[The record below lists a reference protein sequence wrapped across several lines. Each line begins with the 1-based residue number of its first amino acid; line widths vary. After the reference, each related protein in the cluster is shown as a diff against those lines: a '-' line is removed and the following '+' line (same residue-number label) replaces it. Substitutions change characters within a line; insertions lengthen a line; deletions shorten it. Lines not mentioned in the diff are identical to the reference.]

1 MEDLNTL
8 ISQLTLEEKA
18 TLCIGA
24 TPWLTAAV
32 ERLGIPALIM
42 SDGPH
47 GLRRVSDEGMN
58 EASKPATCFPTASC
72 TASSWDVDLIRQLGD
87 VLADECFALNVNV
100 LLGPGANMK
109 RSPLCG
115 RNFEYFSEDPF
126 LAGEMAANYIV
137 GLQNRG
143 IGASLKHFA
152 ANNQEFQRFSIDA
165 VVDERALREIYLPAF
180 EKAVKVGKPW
190 TVMHS
195 YNKLNGQVMS
205 ENAYLL
211 KDILK
216 GEWGFEG
223 LVESDWGAVR
233 DRVKSLVG
241 GTDLEMPGPKPA
253 RAQAV
258 VDAVQAGELDEA
270 ILDEAVRRV
279 LRVVFMARQTSKTA
293 AGFDVDAHH
302 AFAARLAAEGMVLL
316 KNDGILP
323 LEGQNKLAVI
333 GRSALRPHFQGG
345 GSSHINPTKVSVP
358 LDEIKARAGGAEV
371 LFAEGYPEDDSAR
384 QDLIDEAV
392 VLAARA
398 DCALLFIALPTW
410 KESEGYDRKDLDLT
424 AQQIA
429 LIKAVTAAQP
439 RSVVVLN
446 NGSAVVMRDW
456 IDGAAAVLECWMMG
470 QAGGIAIADILF
482 GKVNPSGKLAET
494 FPRRL
499 EDTPAFLNWPGE
511 LGSVRYDEGLYIGY
525 RWYDSRD
532 IPVQFPFG
540 YGLSYT
546 SFAYANAR
554 VPKEAI
560 TDVEGTVVSV
570 DITNTGKR
578 AGKEVVQVYVRD
590 VESKLARPAKELKG
604 FAKVDLLPGET
615 KTVSIPLDFRA
626 FAFYHPKHKQWL
638 VESGD
643 FEILVG
649 ASSQDI
655 RQVVALSVETTAELP
670 SLLDRESTIRE
681 WMEDPRGSD
690 VFAEFFAQMMEK
702 TAAVFGGMEEG
713 EGMGMNTMDMF
724 MDTPVLSVL
733 NFMDALLPASP
744 DEIVDGLLAKAHSL

>member
-1 MEDLNTL
+1 
-8 ISQLTLEEKA
+8 
-18 TLCIGA
+18 
-24 TPWLTAAV
+24 
-32 ERLGIPALIM
+32 
-42 SDGPH
+42 
-47 GLRRVSDEGMN
+47 
-58 EASKPATCFPTASC
+58 
-72 TASSWDVDLIRQLGD
+72 
-87 VLADECFALNVNV
+87 
-100 LLGPGANMK
+100 
-109 RSPLCG
+109 
-115 RNFEYFSEDPF
+115 
-126 LAGEMAANYIV
+126 
-137 GLQNRG
+137 
-143 IGASLKHFA
+143 
-152 ANNQEFQRFSIDA
+152 
-165 VVDERALREIYLPAF
+165 
-180 EKAVKVGKPW
+180 
-190 TVMHS
+190 
-195 YNKLNGQVMS
+195 
-205 ENAYLL
+205 
-211 KDILK
+211 
-216 GEWGFEG
+216 
-223 LVESDWGAVR
+223 
-233 DRVKSLVG
+233 
-241 GTDLEMPGPKPA
+241 
-253 RAQAV
+253 
-258 VDAVQAGELDEA
+258 
-270 ILDEAVRRV
+270 
-279 LRVVFMARQTSKTA
+279 
-293 AGFDVDAHH
+293 
-302 AFAARLAAEGMVLL
+302 
-316 KNDGILP
+316 
-323 LEGQNKLAVI
+323 
-333 GRSALRPHFQGG
+333 
-345 GSSHINPTKVSVP
+345 
-358 LDEIKARAGGAEV
+358 
-371 LFAEGYPEDDSAR
+371 
-384 QDLIDEAV
+384 
-392 VLAARA
+392 
-398 DCALLFIALPTW
+398 
-410 KESEGYDRKDLDLT
+410 
-424 AQQIA
+424 
-429 LIKAVTAAQP
+429 
-439 RSVVVLN
+439 VVVLN

-482 GKVNPSGKLAET
+482 GKVTPSGKLAET

-511 LGSVRYDEGLYIGY
+511 LGSVRYGEGLYIGY

-655 RQVVALSVETTAELP
+655 RQVVALSVESTAELP